1 MGAKMFRVCFGSIN
15 NGVEPLH
22 LLNQSK
28 ATTASLAFQ
37 QMVRSYA
44 ESICNQQS
52 VAPLNANV
60 HPDDQM
66 LLHSLGHHQN
76 SDVALSQYYAISLQQ
91 FYAAHQIIKK
101 FFDPSDRSLKILDF
115 ACGYGR
121 LLRLLTTQIPA
132 QRIWASEIQT
142 DAVAYVAEQF
152 GVHGLQS
159 FAKPTEFLPE
169 RISPGVESTDKFDFI
184 WVASLF
190 SHLPEPLF
198 HGWMQK
204 LISLLTP
211 RGVLCFSIR
220 DQALLSPEKTM
231 PQSGILYFGISEITP
246 LADEIYG
253 TTYVSENF
261 VKGAIERATKPAQP
275 YFRLAKS
282 LAHEQDLYVVARN
295 GDTSLERL
303 SDFRRGAW
311 GWADLCTLSNDGL
324 LHLEGWAASLD
335 DGVLDDVIV
344 LINGSTLPCVTG
356 LSRADVATV
365 FGDPRLKN
373 AGWTFTHVLAET
385 PQQVR
390 ICVEARSRAG
400 ERALLFSGNVFAS
413 DKTLLLNNENDIA

>member
-1 MGAKMFRVCFGSIN
+1 MEAKKQYRVCFASIN
-15 NGVEPLH
+15 NGVEPLQ
-22 LLNQSK
+22 LLNQTN
-28 ATTASLAFQ
+28 ATTASLEFQ
-37 QMVRSYA
+37 QMVRGYA
-44 ESICNQQS
+44 EGVCGRQS
-52 VAPLNANV
+52 VAPLNANI

-76 SDVALSQYYAISLQQ
+76 SDVALSQYFAISLQQ
-91 FYAAHQIIKK
+91 FSAAHQIITK
-101 FFDPSDRSLKILDF
+101 FFDPSDPSLKILDF

-132 QRIWASEIQT
+132 RQIWASEIQT

-152 GVHGLQS
+152 GVQGLQS
-159 FAKPTEFLPE
+159 FANPAEFLPE
-169 RISPGVESTDKFDFI
+169 PISPAVKSTGKFDFI

-204 LISLLTP
+204 LTSLLTP

-220 DQALLSPEKTM
+220 DQALLSQEKTM
-231 PQSGILYFGISEITP
+231 PESGILYFGISEITP
-246 LADEIYG
+246 LVDEIYG
-253 TTYVSENF
+253 TTYVSEDF
-261 VKGAIERATKPAQP
+261 VKRSIEGATKPAHP

-295 GDTSLERL
+295 SEISLATL

-311 GWADLCTLSNDGL
+311 GWADLCTLSNEGI

-335 DGVLDDVIV
+335 DGVLDDVVV
-344 LINGSTLPCVTG
+344 LIKGSSLPCVTG
-356 LSRADVATV
+356 LPRADVAAV
-365 FGDPRLKN
+365 FGDPRLNN
-373 AGWTFTHVLAET
+373 AGWTLTHVLVDM

-390 ICVEARSRAG
+390 ICIEARSRAG
-400 ERALLFSGNVFAS
+400 ERALLFSGDVFAS
-413 DKTLLLNNENDIA
+413 HL